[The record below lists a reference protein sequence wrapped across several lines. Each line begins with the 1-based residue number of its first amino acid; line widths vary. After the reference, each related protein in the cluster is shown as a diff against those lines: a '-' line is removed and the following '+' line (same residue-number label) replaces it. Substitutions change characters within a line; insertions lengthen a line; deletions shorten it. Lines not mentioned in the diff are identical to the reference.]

1 MISKIALDN
10 NLDVAVVGSPPDAVM
25 HCRQSE
31 SHVIYTEV
39 TEALIFAVDDLYN
52 RPLFT
57 VAAPV
62 NDEEVSLS
70 EDEFIKSHE
79 CPFIV

>member
-1 MISKIALDN
+1 MISKVALDN
-10 NLDVAVVGSPPDAVM
+10 NLDVAVVGRPPDAVM

-31 SHVIYTEV
+31 PDVINTEV
-39 TEALIFAVDDLYN
+39 TETLIFAVDDLYN

-62 NDEEVSLS
+62 NDEEVSLP
-70 EDEFIKSHE
+70 EDEFIESHE